1 MMTVRYTVAATRR
14 MRIKPSRKSRGRNAL
29 VILAGTAALTAGLA
43 SAFVVQI
50 VGNLPLSELLFLPL
64 MPILIF
70 VQGRQM
76 IRPTMRP
83 LLLLLGVWLVGQILT
98 DIYRGTAFLSWA
110 RGDANIIF
118 FGVDLLALIALLG
131 RSESRKVI
139 FLIGYSIGHLL
150 ALKLQPLQNGN
161 DWKFGPGPSVTIL
174 VLLCS
179 CYFYRRRNYFVVLL
193 LLGTLSVVHLIENCR
208 GFVLFLFITIALTVP
223 IIPERVGRLRLLPP
237 GTLGRVL
244 VLTALALGAGGA
256 ALGAV
261 ELATLSGWLQKS
273 QEQKNERQA
282 QSPGGIL
289 IGGRPEILVSS
300 RAVIDSPIL
309 GHGSKPKDPKYIE
322 MLTDLRERYGISETS
337 PDEAENSTEGAIP
350 SHSFLLGSW
359 VSAGVLGAVFWIY
372 LILPVGRA
380 LIRVS
385 LLSLPLAPVYAH
397 MLLNFMWNIF
407 FSPFASV
414 HRVVSAFAIVLMAE
428 VLETKVTESIAL
440 SGHERKARHRPIAWQ
455 PAAR

>member
-1 MMTVRYTVAATRR
+1 
-14 MRIKPSRKSRGRNAL
+14 MRIKPRRESGKLNAFVL
-29 VILAGTAALTAGLA
+29 LAGTAVVVAGLA
-43 SAFVVQI
+43 SAFLVQLI
-50 VGNLPLSELLFLPL
+50 GNLPLAELLFLPL
-64 MPILIF
+64 MPLLIF

-118 FGVDLLALIALLG
+118 FGIDLMALIALLG

-139 FLIGYSIGHLL
+139 FLFSYSVGHLL
-150 ALKLQPLQNGN
+150 ALKLQPLEGEDN
-161 DWKFGPGPSVTIL
+161 WKFGPGPAVTIL

-193 LLGTLSVVHLIENCR
+193 LLGSLSVVDLLENCR

-223 IIPERVGRLRLLPP
+223 IIPERVGRLRLLPS
-237 GTLGRVL
+237 GALGRVL

-261 ELATLSGWLQKS
+261 ELATLSGLLQHYQ
-273 QEQKNERQA
+273 QEKNERQA

-309 GHGSKPKDPKYIE
+309 GHGSKAKDPKYIE
-322 MLTDLRERYGISETS
+322 MLTDLQERYGISDTT
-337 PDEAENSTEGAIP
+337 PDEAENRTEGVIP
-350 SHSFLLGSW
+350 SHSFLLGTW

-372 LILPVGRA
+372 LILPAGRA

-407 FSPFASV
+407 FSPFAGI
-414 HRVVSAFAIVLMAE
+414 HRVLAAFAIVLVVE
-428 VLETKVTESIAL
+428 VLETKVPVLIESSRHAR
-440 SGHERKARHRPIAWQ
+440 GARHRPIAWQ